1 MILFQLFRRYLCV
14 LVWGG
19 LSVLI
24 SSQVVAKE
32 GIEAATPKPTPAQQR
47 EAQRQEALMSAQK
60 PEKGEVQRR
69 VRTLI
74 APESTLSVYDP
85 WEPMNRA
92 IYNFNSGFDHY
103 VFLPVVKG
111 YDTVTPEVVQSGV
124 SNFFSNLMEV
134 RNLFNNM
141 LQFRVKD
148 SGITLGRFVINTTVG
163 VAGLWDPASKIGMH
177 EKRED
182 FGQTLGVW
190 GVGSGPY
197 LVVPFLGP
205 SSLRDT
211 GGFGVDYAVRYNVDL
226 LDTKNDANKD
236 GIRIAADLLMA
247 IDTRKN
253 VAFRY
258 HETGSPFEYELVR
271 YAYGEMRKIEI
282 EK

>member
-1 MILFQLFRRYLCV
+1 MILFQLVRRWLYV
-14 LVWGG
+14 VVWSG
-19 LSVLI
+19 LSVLM
-24 SSQVVAKE
+24 SSQVVAQE
-32 GIEAATPKPTPAQQR
+32 EIEASMPLPTPAQLR
-47 EAQRQEALMSAQK
+47 EAERQETLMRQQK
-60 PEKGEVQRR
+60 PAKGEVQRR

-111 YDTVTPEVVQSGV
+111 YDTVTPDVVQSGV

-190 GVGSGPY
+190 GLNSGPY
-197 LVVPFLGP
+197 LVMPFLGP
-205 SSLRDT
+205 SSLRDAS
-211 GGFGVDYAVRYNVDL
+211 GFGVDYAVRYNVDL

-236 GIRIAADLLMA
+236 GVRIVTDLLMA